1 MQLQVFGPART
12 YGEQGSP
19 SVNLAGDARD
29 GAGPEIA
36 ARPLTGWR
44 ARVKRAEDLVLASL
58 LLVASSPVLLVAAA
72 LVACT
77 SRGPVMLRQS
87 RFGYGDVPF
96 I

>member
-1 MQLQVFGPART
+1 M
-12 YGEQGSP
+12 
-19 SVNLAGDARD
+19 NLAGDARD

-58 LLVASSPVLLVAAA
+58 LLVASSPVLLLVAAA